1 MSREQRDIPPLRT
14 HVVHLLWLPLPAAV
28 LTAVVLNA
36 LFGDV
41 PYQSAALLTLFNTLF
56 LGSVSLLVALIAWMS
71 ARSTG
76 QWSIVWLGCGA
87 QTMGLAALLAG
98 PLISDVND
106 AITVFNVGFA
116 GAAVCLAVAAALAL
130 RTAPVETEERIGAG
144 RATIV
149 HAFAAS
155 LVLIL
160 ALAAARDLTPDFWVP
175 GEGTSMLRFVVL
187 LVAIAGFGIA
197 ALVFLLG
204 YHRSRVAFTRWFSAA
219 FAMLALGLVLVLV
232 STPASVVG
240 WTGRA
245 AQWTGAFYMLVGIV
259 SAATA
264 FGTFSLPLHRALSEA
279 ELRLRLIM
287 DGAGIGLFELDLE
300 RDILRWDDTV
310 REHFG
315 LGRSARVDVERFLEL
330 VHPSDRKLVQ
340 EVIARSCDPAGD
352 GGFDAEYRIVRASDG
367 ETRWMLARGSTSFV
381 AEEPVR
387 ILGVLFDIT
396 KRKRI
401 EEALR
406 ESEERFR
413 IMADGLPFPVWVHDA
428 KGDLKLVNR
437 TYCEFFG
444 VSEEQVSGQ
453 NWSPLLH
460 PEDAERYVSEF
471 EAAMAEHRP
480 FHCVARARDARG
492 EWRWV
497 ESSASPRLAASG
509 SFLGM
514 VGSSP
519 DVTERRQAEHALLEA
534 EREKA
539 TQRER
544 SRLARDLHDSVT
556 QALFAATLKAEAL
569 TASDNGDRDKVDAIA
584 DEVRQLTRGALAQM
598 RILLLELR
606 GDPVA
611 NVPIAQL
618 LRNLVEAT
626 ESRARVVV
634 RLTVDDLIPMP
645 PEVHEATYRI
655 TQEALNNVARHARAT
670 TAWVTL
676 ATAPSRVRLT
686 VRDNGQGFDGAPQ
699 GREPHRPHLDARTRG
714 GGRRPPRGGDG
725 TGPGNPGVIRLG
737 RAGGHDRSSVIVPR
751 SGR

>member
-1 MSREQRDIPPLRT
+1 M
-14 HVVHLLWLPLPAAV
+14 
-28 LTAVVLNA
+28 
-36 LFGDV
+36 
-41 PYQSAALLTLFNTLF
+41 
-56 LGSVSLLVALIAWMS
+56 
-71 ARSTG
+71 
-76 QWSIVWLGCGA
+76 
-87 QTMGLAALLAG
+87 
-98 PLISDVND
+98 
-106 AITVFNVGFA
+106 
-116 GAAVCLAVAAALAL
+116 
-130 RTAPVETEERIGAG
+130 
-144 RATIV
+144 
-149 HAFAAS
+149 
-155 LVLIL
+155 
-160 ALAAARDLTPDFWVP
+160 
-175 GEGTSMLRFVVL
+175 
-187 LVAIAGFGIA
+187 
-197 ALVFLLG
+197 
-204 YHRSRVAFTRWFSAA
+204 
-219 FAMLALGLVLVLV
+219 
-232 STPASVVG
+232 
-240 WTGRA
+240 
-245 AQWTGAFYMLVGIV
+245 
-259 SAATA
+259 
-264 FGTFSLPLHRALSEA
+264 
-279 ELRLRLIM
+279 
-287 DGAGIGLFELDLE
+287 
-300 RDILRWDDTV
+300 
-310 REHFG
+310 
-315 LGRSARVDVERFLEL
+315 DVERFLEL

-352 GGFDAEYRIVRASDG
+352 GAFDAEYRIVRASDG

-437 TYCEFFG
+437 TYREFFG

-480 FHCVARARDARG
+480 FHCEARARDARG

-519 DVTERRQAEHALLEA
+519 DVTERKLAERALLEA

-539 TQRER
+539 SQRER

-611 NVPIAQL
+611 KVPIAQL

-626 ESRARVVV
+626 ESRARVEV
-634 RLTVDDLIPMP
+634 RLAVDDVVPMP

-655 TQEALNNVARHARAT
+655 TQEALNNVARHAHAT

-686 VRDNGQGFDGAPQ
+686 VRDNGQGFDGAPRDASHI
-699 GREPHRPHLDARTRG
+699 GLTLMRERAEE
-714 GGRRPPRGGDG
+714 
-725 TGPGNPGVIRLG
+725 
-737 RAGGHDRSSVIVPR
+737 AGGHLVVETGPDRGTLVSFDWEGPEATIDPRSSFHDRAGDVQER
-751 SGR
+751 T